1 MAIIEVDLIAAPNL
15 GGENLL
21 DFSTLQNGFAFM
33 QYSIN
38 PPSN

>member
-1 MAIIEVDLIAAPNL
+1 MAFIEVHLIATPNP

-38 PPSN
+38 HHPI